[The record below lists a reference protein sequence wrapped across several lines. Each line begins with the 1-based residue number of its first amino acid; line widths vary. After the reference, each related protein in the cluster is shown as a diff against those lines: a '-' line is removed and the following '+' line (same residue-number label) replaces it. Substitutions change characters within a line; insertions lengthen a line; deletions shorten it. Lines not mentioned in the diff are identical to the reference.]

1 MYGPLVCRFGVLARF
16 IQIQTDTDAPEHG
29 SACYRVPVGLV
40 ITPATWVRVP
50 TRLRADILITFFAR
64 IELWVQRSVWSVTA
78 IFADARLGHGRG
90 RNGSWLSHSSVHSA
104 PAGAV
109 EVDTLGSPLIREL

>member
-1 MYGPLVCRFGVLARF
+1 MYAPLVCRFGVLARF

-50 TRLRADILITFFAR
+50 TRLRADILITLFAR
-64 IELWVQRSVWSVTA
+64 IELGIQLCVRGVTA
-78 IFADARLGHGRG
+78 IFADARGLIVSGARG
-90 RNGSWLSHSSVHSA
+90 FLSGVLCHTLCF
-104 PAGAV
+104 PLMGELYAV
-109 EVDTLGSPLIREL
+109 EVCQ